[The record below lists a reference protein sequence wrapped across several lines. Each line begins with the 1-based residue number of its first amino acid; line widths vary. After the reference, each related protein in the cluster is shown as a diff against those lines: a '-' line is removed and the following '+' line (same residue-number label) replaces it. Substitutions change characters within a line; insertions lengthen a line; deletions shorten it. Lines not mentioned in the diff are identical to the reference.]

1 MEQILSKL
9 AEIEITAKHIKEEA
23 DQTKNQLSSEMEQ
36 QCKTFDSELETKTN
50 AKIQQIRAD
59 LEKDKDK
66 QLALLRNDTEQAFAA
81 LDSYYEKNHE
91 CLSRDLFHQLLD
103 R

>member
-9 AEIEITAKHIKEEA
+9 AEIEITAKHIKEDA
-23 DQTKNQLSSEMEQ
+23 DRTKNQLSSEMEQ
-36 QCKTFDSELETKTN
+36 QCKLFDSDLEAKTN

-66 QLALLRNDTEQAFAA
+66 QLTTLREDTEQMFAA

-91 CLSRDLFHQLLD
+91 CLSRDLFYQLLK